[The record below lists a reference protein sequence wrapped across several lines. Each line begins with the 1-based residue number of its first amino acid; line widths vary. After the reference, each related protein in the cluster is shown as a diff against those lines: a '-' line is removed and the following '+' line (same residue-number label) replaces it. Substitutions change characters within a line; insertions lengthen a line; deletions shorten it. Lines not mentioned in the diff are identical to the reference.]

1 MIQAIESKI
10 RHSLKVEVDKA
21 NVKNSDI
28 TGWESWWRLSK
39 SDIGFGQTVNYRSW
53 QANHIPTK
61 AIARREM

>member
-28 TGWESWWRLSK
+28 TGW
-39 SDIGFGQTVNYRSW
+39 
-53 QANHIPTK
+53 K
-61 AIARREM
+61 AGGVYQRVT